1 MTNDPQAAYEFGRF
15 TLVPIEK
22 RLLCDGRV
30 VPLPPKVFDTLVLLV
45 ENQGRLIQKEQLLK
59 ALWPDTVVEE
69 VALAHN
75 VSQLRKV
82 LSDPAEDPK
91 FIETVPKRGY
101 RFIAAVRVLGEPARR
116 VASPAGS
123 VEEAPSVRHAPW
135 SRPTILAALAAV
147 LVLVA
152 GAVVYLYS
160 SRAGHGVA
168 GVLAAIHSVAVLPLE
183 NLSGDKEQEYF
194 ADGMTDEV
202 ITEMSKIGALRVIS
216 RTSVMQYKATRKP
229 LSDIAGKLNVD
240 AVVEGTVLRS
250 GNRVRITAQLVEAS
264 SDRHLWAKSYER
276 ELKDILA
283 LQDEVA
289 RDIAEEIRIKL
300 TPQERSLLTQVHAV
314 DPEAHDAYLR
324 GRYWWSRR
332 DAEGEWKGL
341 ENLQKAIAKDPNYAL
356 AYAGVADSYI
366 VLGHHGR
373 FPPKEALPKARQA
386 ALKALELDPSLAEAH
401 ASLAIVKLSSD
412 WDWPGAEREFK
423 QAIALNPNYATAH
436 HWYSHHLLAMG
447 RFDEAV
453 SELERAR
460 DLDPYSIP
468 INDFLGITLYLA
480 RRYDDALRQFR
491 RALEMHPDRIEF
503 YDGIADVYEQRKMF
517 AEAFAWR
524 RRLLSVTKEPQ
535 MGVLEEAYQR
545 SGYRGYLSKRIDL
558 LERAGKFD
566 DLFTGLLV
574 AHMYALLGDQA
585 HVMPYLERAYD
596 ERNPWILYLQV
607 DPVMDP
613 LRSSPRFRDL
623 IRRIGLPPLSN

>member
-1 MTNDPQAAYEFGRF
+1 VSRSRPAILAVSVAG
-15 TLVPIEK
+15 
-22 RLLCDGRV
+22 
-30 VPLPPKVFDTLVLLV
+30 LVLIA
-45 ENQGRLIQKEQLLK
+45 G
-59 ALWPDTVVEE
+59 
-69 VALAHN
+69 VATC
-75 VSQLRKV
+75 
-82 LSDPAEDPK
+82 
-91 FIETVPKRGY
+91 I
-101 RFIAAVRVLGEPARR
+101 
-116 VASPAGS
+116 
-123 VEEAPSVRHAPW
+123 
-135 SRPTILAALAAV
+135 
-147 LVLVA
+147 
-152 GAVVYLYS
+152 YLP
-160 SRAGHGVA
+160 RAGQGAGVA
-168 GVLAAIHSVAVLPLE
+168 PVIHSLAVLPLE

-194 ADGMTDEV
+194 ADGITDALT
-202 ITEMSKIGALRVIS
+202 TELAQIGSLRVIS
-216 RTSVMQYKATRKP
+216 RTSATQFKGSRESLPQIGRDLK
-229 LSDIAGKLNVD
+229 VD
-240 AVVEGTVLRS
+240 ALVEGTVARAQ
-250 GNRVRITAQLVEAS
+250 GRVRVTAQLIAVS
-264 SDRHLWAKSYER
+264 SDHHLWARTYER
-276 ELKDILA
+276 DVQDVLA

-324 GRYWWSRR
+324 GRYWWSKR

-341 ENLQKAIAKDPNYAL
+341 DYFQLAIAKDPNYAL

-373 FPPKEALPKARQA
+373 LPPKEALPKARQA

-423 QAIALNPNYATAH
+423 QAISLNPNYATAH

-468 INDFLGITLYLA
+468 INDFLGITLYSA

-491 RALEMHPDRIEF
+491 RGLEMHPDRVEF

-558 LERAGKFD
+558 LEQAGKFD

-574 AHMYALLGDQA
+574 AHMYALLGDEA

>member
-1 MTNDPQAAYEFGRF
+1 MASDPQVAYEFAQF
-15 TLVPIEK
+15 TLLPTEK
-22 RLLCDGRV
+22 RLLCEGKA
-30 VPLPPKVFDTLVLLV
+30 VPLTPKVFDTLVLLV
-45 ENQGRLIQKEQLLK
+45 ENQGQLIQKEELLK
-59 ALWPDTVVEE
+59 TLWPNRVVEE

-75 VSQLRKV
+75 VSQLRKA
-82 LSDPAEDPK
+82 LGDPVGNPR

-101 RFIAAVRVLGEPARR
+101 RFIGAVKTLREAIAQPTPPPGAVTAPA
-116 VASPAGS
+116 VQH
-123 VEEAPSVRHAPW
+123 VPW
-135 SRPTILAALAAV
+135 SRSATLAASVAG

-152 GAVVYLYS
+152 GTAAYFYLP
-160 SRAGHGVA
+160 RAGQGDA
-168 GVLAAIHSVAVLPLE
+168 GVHPVIHSLAVLPLE

-194 ADGMTDEV
+194 ADGITDALT
-202 ITEMSKIGALRVIS
+202 TELAQIGSLRVIS
-216 RTSVMQYKATRKP
+216 RTSATQFKGSRESLPQIGRDLK
-229 LSDIAGKLNVD
+229 VD
-240 AVVEGTVLRS
+240 ALVEGTVARAER
-250 GNRVRITAQLVEAS
+250 RVRVTAQLIAAS
-264 SDRHLWAKSYER
+264 SDHHLWAKTYER
-276 ELKDILA
+276 DVKDVFA

-300 TPQERSLLTQVHAV
+300 TAQERSLLTQVHAV
-314 DPEAHDAYLR
+314 DPEAYDAYLR

-373 FPPKEALPKARQA
+373 LALKEALPKARQA

-468 INDFLGITLYLA
+468 INDFLGITLYSA

-491 RALEMHPDRIEF
+491 RALEMHPDRVEF

-524 RRLLSVTKEPQ
+524 RRLLSLSKEPQ
-535 MGVLEEAYQR
+535 MAALEEAYQR

-558 LERAGKFD
+558 LEQAGKFD
-566 DLFTGLLV
+566 DLFAGLLV
-574 AHMYALLGDQA
+574 AHMYALLGDEA

-607 DPVMDP
+607 DPVMDS

-623 IRRIGLPPLSN
+623 IRRIGLPPLPN